1 VAKTVRVTSAQV
13 NAAKLKVKR
22 SAITG
27 KYVSPG
33 VKAVADAKR
42 ESSRSGSGTHAR
54 SAVTG
59 QYVTPQPAA
68 RHPDSTVTEQ

>member
-22 SAITG
+22 SAATG
-27 KYVSPG
+27 RYVSPG

-42 ESSRSGSGTHAR
+42 ESSRGGSGTHAR
-54 SAVTG
+54 SAVAG
-59 QYVTPQPAA
+59 RYVTRETDA